1 MSYFHSPRH
10 LLRTPLQAWVQ
21 RHSRAALV
29 GSLLASAVTG
39 AVLFT
44 QAGPAALRQSANVT
58 VATGHEAPPA
68 MMAVVPPV
76 PVETKP
82 PAPPSKVLDYW
93 FQWQPNFYYCGPAA
107 TRIALSTRGVYPSQD
122 SVALSLGTTV
132 NGTNS
137 ANDVTRVL
145 NVLGNTTF
153 YKSRWIPGVMATQA
167 EIDRLAADVV
177 NAVSSGFPV
186 VANIVGSAV
195 DAVGAT
201 HAYPGGHYLTVVG
214 YSDDGQ
220 TVKIADPADA
230 YGRGS
235 YLMSTQRLAHWIGQ
249 RGYSA

>member
-1 MSYFHSPRH
+1 VPYFHSPRH
-10 LLRTPLQAWVQ
+10 LLRTPLQAWIQ

-29 GSLLASAVTG
+29 GSLLASAATG

-58 VATGHEAPPA
+58 VATEVPPA
-68 MMAVVPPV
+68 MMAAVPAV
-76 PVETKP
+76 PKETKP
-82 PAPPSKVLDYW
+82 PAPASKMLDYW

-122 SVALSLGTTV
+122 SVAASLGTTV
-132 NGTNS
+132 YGTNS

-145 NVLGNTTF
+145 NVLGNTDF
-153 YKSRWIPGVMATQA
+153 YKSHWIPGVMATQP
-167 EIDRLAADVV
+167 EIERLTADVV
-177 NAVSSGFPV
+177 NAVSNGFPV

-195 DAVGAT
+195 DVDGAT

-214 YSDDGQ
+214 YSDGGQ